1 MHTVTTETKSD
12 ATTQSRL
19 NAPDSVLTLN
29 ESSVEGFISNFFN
42 ILRIELIPLS
52 SPLSM
57 SRPFRDIRDGKDDRI
72 PADFWRVEQTGQRK
86 AE

>member
-1 MHTVTTETKSD
+1 MI
-12 ATTQSRL
+12 QSRL

-29 ESSVEGFISNFFN
+29 ESSVEGFMSNFFN

-52 SPLSM
+52 SPLST
-57 SRPFRDIRDGKDDRI
+57 SRPFQDIRDRKDERI
-72 PADFWRVEQTGQRK
+72 RVDFWRVEQTGQRK